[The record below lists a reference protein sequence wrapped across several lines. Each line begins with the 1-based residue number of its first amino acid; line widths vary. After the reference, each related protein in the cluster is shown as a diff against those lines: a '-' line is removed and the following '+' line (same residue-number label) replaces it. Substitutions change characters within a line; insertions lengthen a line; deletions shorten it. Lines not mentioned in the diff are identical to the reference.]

1 MWASSSWRSWPSW
14 TSNAV
19 DDQVDK
25 RDDEINDG
33 NASVG
38 RVVELEE
45 QDSDAID
52 NGTM

>member
-1 MWASSSWRSWPSW
+1 MW
-14 TSNAV
+14 TSYAV

-25 RDDEINDG
+25 CDDEINDG

-52 NGTM
+52 DRTM